1 MGTKVTYA
9 ESERWVGEGGE
20 INISASRKRVR
31 KEFKVREYKFVSAW
45 RACVC
50 EREGRREGERPV
62 VSYLY
67 KGPL

>member
-1 MGTKVTYA
+1 MQRARGG
-9 ESERWVGEGGE
+9 WVRGGGE

-50 EREGRREGERPV
+50 EREGRREGERTV